1 MMTTYRLKFLL
12 LIITCLS
19 FFCSTYC
26 IETSKTVRAV
36 TGTTS
41 ILKETPTN
49 KRLQRKIVLAEWEKK
64 YQSFENKD
72 YKDYKGN
79 EYDDKSKKNDEN
91 DENDK
96 RDEKNHEKENTDHEN
111 DNNDHGKKD
120 DKNDKNSNDDD
131 SHPSNT
137 IVTTIIIVATEAPT
151 NIYTANT
158 NPANQKGGDNQIDDP
173 NSDTPEDEIPL
184 ETEIV
189 EQLIQGRNA
198 YHQLV
203 LALSIVGS
211 IGGIA
216 LLVGTFILVRM
227 RIRKRKRK
235 EDLEMAQSTTSSPP
249 SSPTPSSPTPSSPT
263 PSSPTPSSST
273 LSSHTHQPGFSP
285 SLPNVHSSSLLS
297 ESGNT
302 TVLNFDNNPF
312 IDPINPGFNQK
323 SENTCN
329 VLPSAPP
336 TLPIHSEPSRYCNY
350 RQNQT
355 LSMVSQTT
363 SSVSPSAPS
372 AKEISS
378 TPKSENPFED
388 EYGSEQIPL
397 NREELRV
404 TDQRLPISSQSIPS
418 SQHISL
424 SRSIDSFSS
433 DLLPPPAYTPCA
445 PSAPPLYAL
454 PTNIRGS
461 VPSQL
466 DEDPLRRHSISS
478 CSVISSIRPLSLR
491 RGSGSLA
498 HISSPFS

>member
-1 MMTTYRLKFLL
+1 MTTYRLKFLL

-41 ILKETPTN
+41 ILKETPAS
-49 KRLQRKIVLAEWEKK
+49 KRLQRKVILEEWEKK
-64 YQSFENKD
+64 YQKFENKD
-72 YKDYKGN
+72 YKDN

-96 RDEKNHEKENTDHEN
+96 RDEKNHEKENTDHAK
-111 DNNDHGKKD
+111 DNDHEKKD
-120 DKNDKNSNDDD
+120 DKNDKNLNNDD

-151 NIYTANT
+151 NIYTGNA
-158 NPANQKGGDNQIDDP
+158 NPANQKGSDNRIDDP

-203 LALSIVGS
+203 LALSIVGG

-235 EDLEMAQSTTSSPP
+235 EDLEMAQTTTSPP
-249 SSPTPSSPTPSSPT
+249 SSPTPSSHS
-263 PSSPTPSSST
+263 
-273 LSSHTHQPGFSP
+273 HQPGFSP
-285 SLPNVHSSSLLS
+285 SLPNVHSASLLS

-302 TVLNFDNNPF
+302 TVLNDNNPF
-312 IDPINPGFNQK
+312 MDPINPEINQK
-323 SENTCN
+323 SENICN

-372 AKEISS
+372 AKEINS

-388 EYGSEQIPL
+388 EYDSEQIPL
-397 NREELRV
+397 NREEVGV

-454 PTNIRGS
+454 PTNIRGAL
-461 VPSQL
+461 PSQL

-478 CSVISSIRPLSLR
+478 CSVTSSIRPLSLR

-498 HISSPFS
+498 HILSPFS